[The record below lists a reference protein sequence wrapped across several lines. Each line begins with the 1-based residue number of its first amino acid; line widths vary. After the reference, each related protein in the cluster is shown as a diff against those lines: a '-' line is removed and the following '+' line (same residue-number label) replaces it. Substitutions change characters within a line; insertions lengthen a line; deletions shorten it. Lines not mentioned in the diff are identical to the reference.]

1 MASLVQFMV
10 DDSSP
15 TVFYAPFGDTFSSPN
30 LSSGWN
36 PHWDDPGFSS
46 QHPGAIGS
54 GTSLHITSLDSA
66 SLVIQWKG
74 IGIKLVGNVTRASY
88 DITIDDQAMDAGSS
102 EHLNDGTLFSVE
114 NLDDGDHKLILV
126 VHTDGPVSVF
136 AFDYA

>member
-1 MASLVQFMV
+1 MMDQIENSATICQPKITSNLKQCIGDEHPFLRPPVRHHPHIHTLRDRYFIEQLSMASLVQFMV

-15 TVFYAPFGDTFSSPN
+15 TVSYAPFGDTFSSPD

-66 SLVIQWKG
+66 SLRIQWKG
-74 IGIKLVGNVTRASY
+74 VLLGVGAVAVC
-88 DITIDDQAMDAGSS
+88 
-102 EHLNDGTLFSVE
+102 L
-114 NLDDGDHKLILV
+114 
-126 VHTDGPVSVF
+126 
-136 AFDYA
+136 